1 MNSKGFSL
9 VELLTVVVIIA
20 IISGVATVSYS
31 SYIEESRTKTF
42 EAYQNTMHAEAVMY
56 FLNDTSKISDLPLT
70 LPLSEFKKTDIKNP
84 VDKDDMCLN
93 SYVEVTKNP
102 NTKILSL
109 KYNVCLKCASYNNC
123 KEYID

>member
-31 SYIEESRTKTF
+31 SYIED
-42 EAYQNTMHAEAVMY
+42 QNTMHAEAVMY

-109 KYNVCLKCASYNNC
+109 KYNVCLKCASYDNC